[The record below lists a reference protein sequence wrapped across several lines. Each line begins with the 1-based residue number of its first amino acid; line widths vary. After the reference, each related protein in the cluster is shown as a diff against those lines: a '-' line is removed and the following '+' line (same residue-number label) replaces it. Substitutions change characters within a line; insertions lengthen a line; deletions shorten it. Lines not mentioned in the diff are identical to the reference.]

1 MTPKQKLFAE
11 EYLKDLNATQSAIRA
26 GYSKKTA
33 YAIGQENLKKP
44 EIQKEIQNLM
54 NKRSKI
60 NEITA
65 DNVLKELASIAFAD
79 STDYAKIKHK
89 TVVNDVTGEKEEVAY
104 VEFTDTDDLSE
115 EQKKAISAIKYTRNG
130 LAVETHNKL
139 KALELLGKHLGM
151 FEEQQEE
158 QQVIV
163 TIKGTEDYAT

>member
-44 EIQKEIQNLM
+44 EIQKAIQELM

-89 TVVNDVTGEKEEVAY
+89 TVVNDVTGEKEEVTY

-130 LAVETHNKL
+130 IAVETHNKL

-158 QQVIV
+158 QQVII

>member
-44 EIQKEIQNLM
+44 EIQKAIQELM

-89 TVVNDVTGEKEEVAY
+89 TVVNDVTGEKEEVTY

-130 LAVETHNKL
+130 IAVETHNKL

>member
-44 EIQKEIQNLM
+44 EIQKAIQELM

-89 TVVNDVTGEKEEVAY
+89 TVVNDVTGEKEEVTY
-104 VEFTDTDDLSE
+104 IEFTDTDDLSE

-130 LAVETHNKL
+130 IAVETHNKL

>member
-44 EIQKEIQNLM
+44 EIQKEIQKLM
-54 NKRSKI
+54 DKRSKI

-79 STDYAKIKHK
+79 STAYAKLKHK
-89 TVVNDVTGEKEEVAY
+89 SVYNDVTGETEEMAY
-104 VEFTDTDDLSE
+104 IELTDTDDLSE

-130 LAVETHNKL
+130 IAVETHNKL

-151 FEEQQEE
+151 FDEQQEE
-158 QQVIV
+158 QKVIV

>member
-44 EIQKEIQNLM
+44 EIQKEIQKLM
-54 NKRSKI
+54 DKRSKI

-130 LAVETHNKL
+130 IAVETHNKL

-151 FEEQQEE
+151 FDEQQEE

>member
-130 LAVETHNKL
+130 IAVETHNKL

>member
-26 GYSKKTA
+26 GYSKRTA
-33 YAIGQENLKKP
+33 YSIGQENLKKP
-44 EIQKEIQNLM
+44 EIQKEIQRLM
-54 NKRSKI
+54 DKRSKI

-65 DNVLKELASIAFAD
+65 DNVLQELASIAFAD
-79 STDYAKIKHK
+79 STAYAKLKHK
-89 TVVNDVTGEKEEVAY
+89 SVVNDVTGETDEVPY
-104 VEFTDTDDLSE
+104 IEFTDTDDLSE

-130 LAVETHNKL
+130 IAVETHNKL

>member
-44 EIQKEIQNLM
+44 EIQKEIQKLM

-65 DNVLKELASIAFAD
+65 DNVLKELAYIAFAD

-89 TVVNDVTGEKEEVAY
+89 TVVNDVTGEKEEVTY

-115 EQKKAISAIKYTRNG
+115 EQKKAISTIKYTRNG
-130 LAVETHNKL
+130 IAVETHNKL

>member
-44 EIQKEIQNLM
+44 EIQKAIQELM

-89 TVVNDVTGEKEEVAY
+89 TVVNDVTGEKEEVTY

-130 LAVETHNKL
+130 IAVETHNKL

-151 FEEQQEE
+151 FDEQQEE

>member
-11 EYLKDLNATQSAIRA
+11 EYFKDLNATQSAIRA

-44 EIQKEIQNLM
+44 EIQKAIQELM

-89 TVVNDVTGEKEEVAY
+89 TVVNDVTGEKEEVTY

-115 EQKKAISAIKYTRNG
+115 EQKKAISTIKYTRNG
-130 LAVETHNKL
+130 IAVETHNKL